1 MANNQMPLPQGED
14 DIIQQSEA
22 YRMAGVTR
30 AVLRGCIDRGEL
42 RVADHLGSRGS
53 ARLYRSDVARLMA
66 ERRWPGETVVLPA
79 QAAGDDCRRCCGLEA
94 ENAQLRES
102 NRRLRDAL
110 GAATA

>member
-14 DIIQQSEA
+14 EIIQQSEA
-22 YRMAGVTR
+22 YKMAGITR

-42 RVADHLGSRGS
+42 RIADYLGSRGS
-53 ARLYRSDVARLMA
+53 ARLYRSDVARLMS
-66 ERRWPGETVVLPA
+66 ERRWPGETAAVPA
-79 QAAGDDCRRCCGLEA
+79 QAAGEECHRCHGLAA